1 MQVLYNILTHTT
13 KAVLC
18 PSQFFSKKM
27 RFFVEGRK
35 NALLLLQAALKPED
49 TTIWFHCASLG
60 EFEQGLPIM
69 QALKKAKPGYKLAVT
84 FFSPSGFEIKKNTPL
99 ADAISYLPYDTP
111 QNVAKF
117 LEIVHPS
124 MAFFVKYDFWPN
136 YLKALNG
143 RKIPTFLISGLF
155 RKEQLFFKKYG
166 SFMREALSCFDH
178 FFIQNEASKELLAS
192 IGFNNVT
199 VSGDTRFDRVSH
211 QIEMNN
217 TLDFME
223 HFKGNAICIACGST
237 WPEDEAVLLP
247 YINEKSGS
255 NVKFVVAPHSID
267 VHKIESFRK
276 KLKPSSVQYSES
288 NPEKLKQ
295 AQVLIVD
302 TVGFLSKIYSY
313 ADVAYVGGAMG
324 HTGLHNI
331 LEAAT
336 FGVPIVIGSNYQK
349 FPEAIKLEDLAGLY
363 TIQNAKECMDVMEK
377 FVNDKKFREQTGMIA
392 GHFVNKNT
400 GATQLVM
407 SFLEKRGL
415 V

>member
-1 MQVLYNILTHTT
+1 M
-13 KAVLC
+13 
-18 PSQFFSKKM
+18 
-27 RFFVEGRK
+27 
-35 NALLLLQAALKPED
+35 
-49 TTIWFHCASLG
+49 
-60 EFEQGLPIM
+60 
-69 QALKKAKPGYKLAVT
+69 
-84 FFSPSGFEIKKNTPL
+84 
-99 ADAISYLPYDTP
+99 
-111 QNVAKF
+111 
-117 LEIVHPS
+117 
-124 MAFFVKYDFWPN
+124 
-136 YLKALNG
+136 
-143 RKIPTFLISGLF
+143 
-155 RKEQLFFKKYG
+155 
-166 SFMREALSCFDH
+166 
-178 FFIQNEASKELLAS
+178 
-192 IGFNNVT
+192 
-199 VSGDTRFDRVSH
+199 
-211 QIEMNN
+211 
-217 TLDFME
+217 
-223 HFKGNAICIACGST
+223 
-237 WPEDEAVLLP
+237 
-247 YINEKSGS
+247 
-255 NVKFVVAPHSID
+255 
-267 VHKIESFRK
+267 
-276 KLKPSSVQYSES
+276 KPSSVQYSES